1 MDEPMNHAERYEP
14 GPLVDRVGAQTRDG
28 LDRVFGDLAADKV
41 FGMEQV
47 GDRIVITAAAIERA
61 GGFGFGAGAGSDA
74 DRPDA
79 TGGGGGGGGGGTG
92 QARPVAIIE
101 VTADGVSVRP
111 VLDYTKIG
119 ITALI
124 SFLAA
129 WKLIRRI

>member
-1 MDEPMNHAERYEP
+1 MDEPMNDAEQYEP

-28 LDRVFGDLAADKV
+28 LAKIFGDLSADKV
-41 FGMEQV
+41 FGIEQV
-47 GDRIVITAAAIERA
+47 GDRLVITAAAIERA

-74 DRPDA
+74 DQPDA
-79 TGGGGGGGGGGTG
+79 AGGGGGGGGGGSG

-119 ITALI
+119 ITVLM